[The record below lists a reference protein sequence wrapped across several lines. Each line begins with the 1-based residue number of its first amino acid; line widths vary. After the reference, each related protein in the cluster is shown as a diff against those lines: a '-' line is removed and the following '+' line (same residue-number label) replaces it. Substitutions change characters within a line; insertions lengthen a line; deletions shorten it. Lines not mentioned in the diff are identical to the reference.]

1 MASASQVLLNLPHP
15 ARVRSGSGGVP
26 LQVDGQAVELVRE
39 SWLVED
45 RWWTAQPLRRRYW
58 EVVTTRGRNLVVFHD
73 LGAGSGGDRHAGRWF
88 AQGA

>member
-1 MASASQVLLNLPHP
+1 MADAARVRLNLPRP
-15 ARVRSGSGGVP
+15 ARVRTGGNGAP
-26 LQVDGQAVELVRE
+26 LQIDGRAVELVRE

-58 EVVTTRGRNLVVFHD
+58 EVVTTSGRNLVVFHD
-73 LGAGSGGDRHAGRWF
+73 LGVGAGDRRAGGWF